1 MFGGGHWRF
10 LYGLSSNIPPIFL
23 NYINKTGVRWGNKI
37 NKTHFT
43 LQIVCT
49 IFSHFLQLSSCY
61 LESHEVLPPELLIP
75 SAADQ
80 QDSEGK
86 ILFIIFLL
94 CKSKELLN
102 ISFHPHCSAAPAQTV
117 VWSQIIFPIT
127 EHRNN
132 SISLAENKRGEK
144 CLSGRKADILAEG
157 SSERMYVLYNYI
169 FKD

>member
-23 NYINKTGVRWGNKI
+23 NDINTTGVRCGNKI
-37 NKTHFT
+37 KKTHFT

-49 IFSHFLQLSSCY
+49 IFSHFLQLFSCY

-86 ILFIIFLL
+86 ILFIMFLL
-94 CKSKELLN
+94 CESKELLN
-102 ISFHPHCSAAPAQTV
+102 WIYHSTLTAQPHQQRLWCGV
-117 VWSQIIFPIT
+117 RLYFLSQNTEIIQFPW
-127 EHRNN
+127 
-132 SISLAENKRGEK
+132 AENKRGERSV
-144 CLSGRKADILAEG
+144 CQVGRKADILAEG
-157 SSERMYVLYNYI
+157 SCGCI
-169 FKD
+169 I